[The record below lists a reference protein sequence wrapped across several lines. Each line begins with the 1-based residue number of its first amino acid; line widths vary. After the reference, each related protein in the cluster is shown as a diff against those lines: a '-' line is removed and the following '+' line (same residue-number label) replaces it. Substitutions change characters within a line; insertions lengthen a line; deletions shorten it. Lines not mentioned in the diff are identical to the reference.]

1 MVLLLQQWFVRQL
14 IKRMMQ
20 LMTSEAFTEHR
31 TKIPSSYLE
40 NYLAYQAHFSLS
52 RLINKYY
59 SGLANK
65 WSAHINVDGI
75 AIYTPHL
82 VHMHMYLYNF
92 GILNSLHYICGCV
105 LFFLPLQQG
114 TQLSNLQNAV
124 LHTLLSTDTSTTS
137 PVPESSV

>member
-82 VHMHMYLYNF
+82 VHVHMYQYSLVYLILRILY
-92 GILNSLHYICGCV
+92 IIYVDV
-105 LFFLPLQQG
+105 LFLTLTTGNPTFQPPKCCASHAPL
-114 TQLSNLQNAV
+114 
-124 LHTLLSTDTSTTS
+124 H
-137 PVPESSV
+137 